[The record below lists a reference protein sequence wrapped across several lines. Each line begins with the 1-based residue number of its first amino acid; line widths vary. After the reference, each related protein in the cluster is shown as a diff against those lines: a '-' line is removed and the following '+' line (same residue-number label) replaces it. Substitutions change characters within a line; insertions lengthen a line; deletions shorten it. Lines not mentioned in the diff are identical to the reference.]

1 VLKTLFC
8 PPGVGQHVI
17 VKWVFPAQIPGF
29 SVTKVKFYVTSIAR
43 PLLVPVTSPKNQT
56 ILSLYSVIL
65 YVRPQPRLQRVP
77 PSLPEEGHGNGHI
90 LHKPSRGAGWEEN
103 EYANS
108 VRIDHCCRNQ
118 IVIQFDL
125 RGLDLRRDC
134 NQSNLRF
141 VAKATT
147 DRRRLVAHR
156 RWCRRSPM
164 SSNSSGYPFKQ
175 EYIGLLRLA
184 PTKFVQ

>member
-1 VLKTLFC
+1 MALAEIRNRERDCSHLTLNCHVLKTLFC

-65 YVRPQPRLQRVP
+65 YVRPQPRLQRVR
-77 PSLPEEGHGNGHI
+77 PSLPEEGHGNGHMF
-90 LHKPSRGAGWEEN
+90 HKRARAAGWEEK

-125 RGLDLRRDC
+125 RAGSIC
-134 NQSNLRF
+134 
-141 VAKATT
+141 AETAIKA
-147 DRRRLVAHR
+147 
-156 RWCRRSPM
+156 
-164 SSNSSGYPFKQ
+164 
-175 EYIGLLRLA
+175 I
-184 PTKFVQ
+184 